1 MTIEGQIVSTP
12 HQVMLQDVPTPE
24 TEVHFDA
31 SFGRRFAVFVDTE
44 EEFDWAKPQSRESV
58 ATSHIA
64 HLHEFQTLADAHGI
78 EPCYL
83 IDYPVASTPAASDI
97 IRGLIDGGRCS
108 VGTQLHPW
116 VNPPFDEEVNT
127 FNSFVG
133 NLPKELERAKLDVL
147 TRQIEL
153 ITGVR
158 PISYRAGRYGI
169 GPNTAV
175 LLEEF
180 GYRVDL
186 SVRPTFDYSHEGGPD
201 FTKCKARPYW
211 TGPTGSLL
219 ELPLGVSFTGGL
231 RRFGCALYGNGKG
244 RAVSV
249 LARSGLL
256 SRVALTPEDMPIRDV
271 KDAISAMLDDG
282 LDYLSFSFHSPSV
295 APGHTPYVRNSAELS
310 DFYLWWDQ
318 ILTYLAQRG
327 VKPIGLQETI
337 DAATKARPARN

>member
-1 MTIEGQIVSTP
+1 
-12 HQVMLQDVPTPE
+12 MLQDRRSSTNLVEFAP
-24 TEVHFDA
+24 D
-31 SFGRRFAVFVDTE
+31 FGRRFAVFVDTE
-44 EEFDWAKPQSRESV
+44 EEFDWAKPQSRDSV

-64 HLHEFQTLADAHGI
+64 HLHEFQALADAHGI

-83 IDYPVASTPAASDI
+83 IDYPVASTPAAADI
-97 IRGLIDGGRCS
+97 IRGLVDGGRCS

-133 NLPKELERAKLDVL
+133 NLPIALERAKIAAL
-147 TRQIEL
+147 TAQIEH

-169 GPNTAV
+169 GPNTAA

-180 GYRVDL
+180 GYRADM

-201 FTKCKARPYW
+201 FSKSSAKPYW

-219 ELPLGVSFTGGL
+219 ELPLGVSFTGAL
-231 RRFGCALYGNGKG
+231 RRFGCALYGKGKG
-244 RAVSV
+244 RAVS
-249 LARSGLL
+249 LMARSGLL
-256 SRVALTPEDMPIRDV
+256 SRVALTPEDMPVRDV
-271 KDAISAMLDDG
+271 KEAISAMLDDG

-318 ILTYLAQRG
+318 ILSFLEHRG
-327 VKPIGLQETI
+327 VKPIGLQDTI
-337 DAATKARPARN
+337 TSATKGRPVRN